1 MGQPVPLKCLRRSAV
16 WLLPVSTFLKFI
28 VLTLA
33 TASAALAQS
42 GDRAGEVQKEV
53 VPRDQIPASPVL
65 TPEQEAATFQLPPG
79 FRAELVA
86 AEPLVQSPVA
96 FQFDGQ
102 GRLWVVEM
110 TGYMRNAEGTDEI
123 EPTGNIVILTDTDG
137 DGRMDKRTVFLDRL
151 VMPRSVMLVADGA
164 LVAEPPKV
172 WFARDTNGDG
182 KADEKTLVLSDYATQ
197 NDPSLGA
204 KSNPE
209 HASNNLMWALDNWV
223 YSANHTQRYRWTGSP
238 TNWLKDDTIFR
249 GQWGLSQDDVGRL
262 YHNSNSDP
270 LRADLIPSAYL
281 ARNPNLRSPVGANYQ
296 IEKNLR
302 TYPARVNPG
311 VNRGY
316 QPGQLTPEGRLATF
330 TGACGPVVYRGDQFG
345 PEFVGDAYLCEP
357 TGNFVRRSLILNKG
371 GVLSATNAYPGAE
384 FLTSTDERFRPVYL
398 NNGPDG
404 ALYIADF
411 YRGLIQHRIY
421 LTSYLREQLA
431 SRDLFQPVDRGRIWR
446 IVKTDRAVARTD
458 VLPAQPT
465 TEQLLARLSHAN
477 GFWRD
482 LAQRQLVERADPA
495 SIPELKRLTQASA
508 NPSARGRLHALWT
521 LEGLGQLDLAT
532 LSTAIDD
539 SDGAVRTAALRLLEP
554 FLTGPQREAAA
565 NIVYRRAGFI
575 PAEEQLQLYLTLGQ
589 VNTKTADAITRALLM
604 NSAPDTLRL
613 HAALSGLGGR
623 ELEFLDALIGDP
635 DCNSTRPGHVQL
647 LSDLARCV
655 VNEGRPERVERL
667 LELAVGKKSGD
678 WQQLAI
684 LDGLIATLPP
694 APKKGQKATPVKTI
708 ALAAEP
714 RAWSELKKQTE
725 PTVQERV
732 TRLDP
737 LLVWDGKA
745 GYDAPVAARPLTAEE
760 QASFNR
766 GKELYPV
773 ICGACHQPHGRGQEG
788 LAPPLLDSEWA
799 LGSEGRMI
807 RISLHG
813 VRDAL
818 TVKGVTW
825 NLAMPAFAPALS
837 DEQLAD
843 LLTYIRR
850 EWGHTA
856 EPVKTET
863 VKAIRDQ
870 YADREDSWTEAELLK
885 FK

>member
-1 MGQPVPLKCLRRSAV
+1 M
-16 WLLPVSTFLKFI
+16 
-28 VLTLA
+28 
-33 TASAALAQS
+33 
-42 GDRAGEVQKEV
+42 
-53 VPRDQIPASPVL
+53 
-65 TPEQEAATFQLPPG
+65 
-79 FRAELVA
+79 
-86 AEPLVQSPVA
+86 
-96 FQFDGQ
+96 
-102 GRLWVVEM
+102 
-110 TGYMRNAEGTDEI
+110 
-123 EPTGNIVILTDTDG
+123 
-137 DGRMDKRTVFLDRL
+137 
-151 VMPRSVMLVADGA
+151 
-164 LVAEPPKV
+164 
-172 WFARDTNGDG
+172 
-182 KADEKTLVLSDYATQ
+182 
-197 NDPSLGA
+197 
-204 KSNPE
+204 
-209 HASNNLMWALDNWV
+209 
-223 YSANHTQRYRWTGSP
+223 
-238 TNWLKDDTIFR
+238 
-249 GQWGLSQDDVGRL
+249 
-262 YHNSNSDP
+262 
-270 LRADLIPSAYL
+270 
-281 ARNPNLRSPVGANYQ
+281 
-296 IEKNLR
+296 
-302 TYPARVNPG
+302 
-311 VNRGY
+311 
-316 QPGQLTPEGRLATF
+316 
-330 TGACGPVVYRGDQFG
+330 
-345 PEFVGDAYLCEP
+345 
-357 TGNFVRRSLILNKG
+357 
-371 GVLSATNAYPGAE
+371 
-384 FLTSTDERFRPVYL
+384 
-398 NNGPDG
+398 
-404 ALYIADF
+404 
-411 YRGLIQHRIY
+411 
-421 LTSYLREQLA
+421 
-431 SRDLFQPVDRGRIWR
+431 
-446 IVKTDRAVARTD
+446 
-458 VLPAQPT
+458 
-465 TEQLLARLSHAN
+465 
-477 GFWRD
+477 
-482 LAQRQLVERADPA
+482 
-495 SIPELKRLTQASA
+495 
-508 NPSARGRLHALWT
+508 
-521 LEGLGQLDLAT
+521 AT

-655 VNEGRPERVERL
+655 VNEGKPERVERL

-694 APKKGQKATPVKTI
+694 PPRKGQKATPVKTI
-708 ALAAEP
+708 AFAAEP

-725 PTVQERV
+725 PAVQERL
-732 TRLDP
+732 TRLNP
-737 LLVWDGKA
+737 MLVWDGKA
-745 GYDAPVAARPLTAEE
+745 GYDAPVAARPLTADE

-825 NLAMPAFAPALS
+825 NLAMPAFAPALT